1 MEPAN
6 LNTTLRISIAAFVVG
21 TLISLMNTP
30 SYLGALVGGVIVL
43 DVLRMIYRLNTWS
56 PQAA

>member
-1 MEPAN
+1 
-6 LNTTLRISIAAFVVG
+6 
-21 TLISLMNTP
+21 MNPP
-30 SYLGALVGGVIVL
+30 SYLNVLVGIVIVL